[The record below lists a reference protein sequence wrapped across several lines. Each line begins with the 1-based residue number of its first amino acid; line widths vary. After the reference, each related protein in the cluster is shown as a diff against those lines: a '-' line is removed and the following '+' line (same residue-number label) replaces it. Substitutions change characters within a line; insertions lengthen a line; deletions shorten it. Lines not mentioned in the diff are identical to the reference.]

1 MCGLFANILKK
12 PQRLYISHHAYLD
25 PTPTPTP
32 NPNPNQ
38 ELSRRDA
45 ELHLAYAVQAFA
57 DGRVV
62 EAERQWTSGCVRLE
76 AYVQAR
82 GGQ

>member
-1 MCGLFANILKK
+1 MASRGTL
-12 PQRLYISHHAYLD
+12 
-25 PTPTPTP
+25 TPT
-32 NPNPNQ
+32 Q

-62 EAERQWTSGCVRLE
+62 EAEKQWTSGCIRLE
-76 AYVQAR
+76 AYVQVGA
-82 GGQ
+82 GQ